1 MRRLFSTF
9 ARGAPGAGLLLIRIA
24 VGTTLVVQAVENLTA
39 GTGNVAAMLIML
51 AGGIG
56 VLLLVGLWTPVTG
69 ALAALDAAW
78 QVFSSPGD
86 AGFYIL
92 LGALAAALVLLGPGA
107 WSIDARLYGWK
118 RIESRNKK

>member
-9 ARGAPGAGLLLIRIA
+9 ARGAPGAGLLLIRVA

-39 GTGNVAAMLIML
+39 GTGSVAAMLIML

-56 VLLLVGLWTPVTG
+56 VLLLAGLWTPVTG